1 MDTFRELTPE
11 EIKLTTIQFMGQH
24 LMGEIK
30 ELDRNIIS
38 KSNTLQG
45 LTLKPEQIIES
56 VGAPAPV
63 PVNAVNPGINIQPAA
78 AQQIQ
83 VSINNTDTNRDI
95 PSDPNQLEF
104 DFNNCNYAK
113 LIFDRLDSLDI
124 KVDKLVELLKKKLI

>member
-30 ELDRNIIS
+30 ELDSNIVS
-38 KSNTLQG
+38 RSSTLQG
-45 LTLKPEQIIES
+45 LTLKPEEIIKS
-56 VGAPAPV
+56 VGASASV
-63 PVNAVNPGINIQPAA
+63 PVNVVNPGINIQPAA
-78 AQQIQ
+78 VQQIQ
-83 VSINNTDTNRDI
+83 ATTNNNVTNRDI
-95 PSDPNQLEF
+95 PNDPNQLEF

-124 KVDKLVELLKKKLI
+124 KIDKITELLKKKLI

>member
-24 LMGEIK
+24 LMGEMK

-38 KSNTLQG
+38 KSNSLQG
-45 LTLKPEQIIES
+45 LTLRPEQIIES
-56 VGAPAPV
+56 VGVSTPIPS
-63 PVNAVNPGINIQPAA
+63 PVNSANPGINVQPAL

-83 VSINNTDTNRDI
+83 LSVSNTGMSTDAFY
-95 PSDPNQLEF
+95 DPNQLEF

-113 LIFDRLDSLDI
+113 LIFDKLDSLEI
-124 KVDKLVELLKKKLI
+124 KLDRLVGQLKK

>member
-24 LMGEIK
+24 LMGEMK

-38 KSNTLQG
+38 KSNSLQG
-45 LTLKPEQIIES
+45 LTLRPEQIIES
-56 VGAPAPV
+56 VGVSPQIAS
-63 PVNAVNPGINIQPAA
+63 PVNTVNPGINLQPAL

-83 VSINNTDTNRDI
+83 LSINNTAASNDTPN
-95 PSDPNQLEF
+95 DPNQLEF

-113 LIFDRLDSLDI
+113 LIFDKLDYLDI
-124 KVDKLVELLKKKLI
+124 KMDRLIELFKK